1 MRPSVAF
8 DMVGGY
14 GCGESGIK
22 EVSRAGRQGAGRK
35 TNGETF
41 FSASTGF
48 YVSLRA
54 AWVGSLADQAKL
66 LTPPKIEFPPAGTHV
81 FPLHRDDDRVLYGI
95 ISWPFRTHLTMYTWY

>member
-48 YVSLRA
+48 YV
-54 AWVGSLADQAKL
+54 G
-66 LTPPKIEFPPAGTHV
+66 I
-81 FPLHRDDDRVLYGI
+81 YGQLGLDPWQI
-95 ISWPFRTHLTMYTWY
+95 KRNS